1 MRRFVLVDHSLTG
14 LAGHHYEYAMHV
26 LRAAER
32 AGYEPVLV
40 TNRKSKISS
49 DVRWSVLPLFEFG
62 FWPEYSVSLFLR
74 FALSLYRSFSA
85 MFFKL
90 RFNFRYSRFG
100 IAWACR
106 HNWLK
111 YLRGD
116 SGQTQSFYFRYV
128 AVAAIAVP
136 YVLYLVCAALLISLL
151 AVAGFVGWG
160 TFCVARFS
168 VAGLR
173 AVLAGRRPQVRSS
186 LRTFVAVLGS
196 PLGTLPKLRD
206 AVRARFSRALSRLAS
221 PQSRQ
226 GLQAK
231 AFGRDA
237 GRMLDKVQPVEGDIL
252 FFPTISENDL
262 TGLVQYLNKTRRGLD
277 ATWHFLFRRNIYSG
291 AKHQY
296 PAQDAGLHNLR
307 LLFESVE
314 SSVLYGRCFFYTDT
328 DELTEQYD
336 RLGQFRFHTVPVP
349 HTYEPS
355 DLIPKG
361 GPLRLTYLGDARTE
375 KGFALLPELAES
387 LEREYLATGK
397 ARLVVQC
404 NYNIPGGEPKVAI
417 ARAQLEAMPAP
428 YICLHNQPLTS
439 EEYREL
445 LLASDITLLCY
456 DPLNYYARSSGILVE
471 SLAVGIP
478 VIVPGGCWLARQFL
492 ERYVEE
498 VESLRNRT
506 KVLGSTGLD
515 SKCWRELG
523 QLDVPNERLLRV
535 QHDNE
540 TFIVLPVPYGA
551 THVLLR
557 GEFSL
562 GAQSVIAEVREV
574 GWKDEPVREAR
585 AYRLEG
591 CGEARRAAVC
601 APVLPDIAKL
611 WVGLTTIDESEKAWL
626 SALNVEFLQ
635 APAGQP
641 LAIGAVGMI
650 YHSVAEIPQLLKDL
664 IDHYP
669 HFRRT
674 ATEFSARWR
683 SYHNA
688 DRLVRDLQI
697 AAGLPAPASQQGGAT
712 VKAKGVVV

>member
-1 MRRFVLVDHSLTG
+1 MRRFVLVDHSIAG

-26 LRAAER
+26 LRAVER
-32 AGYEPVLV
+32 AGYQPVLV
-40 TNRKSKISS
+40 TNRKFQING
-49 DVRWSVLPLFEFG
+49 DLGWPVLPLFEFG
-62 FWPEYSVSLFLR
+62 FWPEYSVSPFLR
-74 FALSLYRSFSA
+74 FAASLYRSFSA
-85 MFFKL
+85 TIFRL
-90 RFNFRYSRFG
+90 RFNFRYSRLG
-100 IAWACR
+100 VAWACR
-106 HNWLK
+106 HNWPK
-111 YLRGD
+111 YLGGA
-116 SGQTQSFYFRYV
+116 GQTQPFRFRYV

-136 YVLYLVCAALLISLL
+136 YAVYLLCAALAIPLL
-151 AVAGFVGWG
+151 AVAGFVTWSA
-160 TFCVARFS
+160 FCVVRFS
-168 VAGLR
+168 VAALR
-173 AVLAGRRPQVRSS
+173 AVMAGTRPQFGAHLRS
-186 LRTFVAVLGS
+186 FVAVLGS
-196 PLGTLPKLRD
+196 PLETLTKLQD
-206 AVRARFSRALSRLAS
+206 LVHQVFSRVLSRLAS
-221 PQSRQ
+221 SQFRHAN
-226 GLQAK
+226 QAR

-237 GRMLDKVQPVEGDIL
+237 GKLLDKVQPVEGDIL

-262 TGLVQYLNKTRRGLD
+262 TGLIEYLNKTRRGLE

-296 PAQDAGLHNLR
+296 AAQDAGLHDLR
-307 LLFESVE
+307 LVFESVE
-314 SSVLYGRCFFYTDT
+314 RSVLYGRCFFYTDT
-328 DELTEQYD
+328 EELTEQYD

-375 KGFALLPELAES
+375 KGFAILPELAEC

-397 ARLVVQC
+397 ARLIAQC

-428 YICLHNQPLTS
+428 YIGLHRQPLTS

-471 SLAVGIP
+471 SLAMGIP

-515 SKCWRELG
+515 STCWREVG
-523 QLDVPNERLLRV
+523 QLDVPSERLLRV
-535 QHDNE
+535 QHGNK
-540 TFIVLPVPYGA
+540 TFVLLPVPYGA

-562 GAQSVIAEVREV
+562 GAQSVIAEVCEV
-574 GWKDEPVREAR
+574 GWKDELVREAR
-585 AYRLEG
+585 VFRLEG
-591 CGEARRAAVC
+591 CGEGRRAAIC

-611 WVGLTTIDESEKAWL
+611 WVGLATVDESEKAWL
-626 SALNVEFLQ
+626 TALNVDFLQ

-641 LAIGAVGMI
+641 IPIGAVGMI
-650 YHSVAEIPQLLKDL
+650 YHSVAEIPQLIKDL

-674 ATEFSARWR
+674 ATEFSAQWR

-688 DRLVRDLQI
+688 DRLVRDLQLT
-697 AAGLPAPASQQGGAT
+697 ARLPAPASQQGGVT
-712 VKAKGVVV
+712 VKAKGVVA